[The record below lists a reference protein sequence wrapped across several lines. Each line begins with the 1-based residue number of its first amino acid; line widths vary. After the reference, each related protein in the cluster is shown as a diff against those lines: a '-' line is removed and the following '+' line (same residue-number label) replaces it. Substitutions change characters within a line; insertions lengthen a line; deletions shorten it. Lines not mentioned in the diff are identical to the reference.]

1 MFTMENSL
9 WASPLNVFDSAL
21 AEPRASPAAGS
32 AAAVSARFAVSLV
45 IKILAITKA
54 RVADGSQ
61 IDLLIASARRESGIL
76 AQAADDDSA
85 AFATYLDCIRN
96 AADEKRRDLMMLK
109 AIEVPLNAARS
120 AVRVLGL
127 SREAALLIPA
137 FLRADL
143 GAAVLLLSGCVR
155 ALLMIVDYNLK
166 QLSLAQPE
174 FVAERISLARQ
185 LAADEEVILS
195 TIG

>member
-1 MFTMENSL
+1 MEHSL

-32 AAAVSARFAVSLV
+32 AAAVSAKLAVSLV
-45 IKILAITKA
+45 IKILAITKP
-54 RVADGSQ
+54 RVSDS
-61 IDLLIASARRESGIL
+61 
-76 AQAADDDSA
+76 SA
-85 AFATYLDCIRN
+85 AFAAYLDCIRN
-96 AADEKRRDLMMLK
+96 AADEKTRDLMMLK

-127 SREAALLIPA
+127 SREAAHLIPA

-143 GAAVLLLSGCVR
+143 AAAVLLLSGCVR

-166 QLSLAQPE
+166 QLSVAPPE
-174 FVAERISLARQ
+174 FAAERISLARQ